1 MPELPEVETI
11 VRTLQPKVIGRTIDA
26 VRLMRPDILQPGDI
40 DLAAK
45 ISNRMIVQLQRRGKK
60 IVFQLDDANRFY
72 IHLGMSG
79 RLTVE
84 SPDAPFRPHTHLVLR
99 IASSEVRFVDPRR
112 FGGVF
117 WLGTDGSADT
127 GLGPEPL
134 HMRANQLADRLMRTR
149 RSIKTAL
156 LDQKVLA
163 GLGNIYAD
171 EALFTAGIDPRMPAN
186 RLSQDQIARLTR
198 SVKTVLNR
206 AIRHRGST
214 LRDYRDANGQPGNFQ
229 NIHRV
234 YDREGKPCVIC
245 GTPIV
250 RIVLGGRSTHFCP
263 KCGKVKPRR
272 GSITKNRRRQIKSEA
287 AAGPRAA
294 R

>member
-11 VRTLQPKVIGRTIDA
+11 VRSLRPRIIGRTIDL
-26 VRLMRPDILQPGDI
+26 VRLSRRDILQPADI
-40 DLAAK
+40 DLTEK
-45 ISNRMIVQLQRRGKK
+45 ILHRRIVQLDRRGKRILFK
-60 IVFQLDDANRFY
+60 LDDAARFY

-84 SPDAPFRPHTHLVLR
+84 PPAGPVRPHTHLVLSTTAGE
-99 IASSEVRFVDPRR
+99 IRFVDPRR

-117 WLGTDGSADT
+117 WLGAEGSIDS

-134 HMRANQLADRLMRTR
+134 KLRAKQLAIRLGKTQ

-156 LDQKVLA
+156 LDQKLVA

-171 EALFTAGIDPRMPAN
+171 EALFMAGIDPRIPAN
-186 RLSQDQIARLTR
+186 ELSSSQITRLSRGIKA
-198 SVKTVLNR
+198 VLNR

-214 LRDYRDANGQPGNFQ
+214 LRDYRDADGQPGNFQ
-229 NIHRV
+229 KVHRV
-234 YDREGKPCVIC
+234 YDREGKPCTVC

-263 KCGKVKPRR
+263 KCVPARSASVK
-272 GSITKNRRRQIKSEA
+272 GIGIK
-287 AAGPRAA
+287 
-294 R
+294 